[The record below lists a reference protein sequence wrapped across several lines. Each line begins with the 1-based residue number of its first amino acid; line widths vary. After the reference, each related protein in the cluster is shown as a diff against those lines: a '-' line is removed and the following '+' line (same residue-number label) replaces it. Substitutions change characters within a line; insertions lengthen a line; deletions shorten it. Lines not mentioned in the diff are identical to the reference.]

1 MNADERRDSV
11 IKQILE
17 FGGVI
22 MSVTP
27 MASRDDPTIIAAYH
41 IQAGATDVHILSRL
55 LELKDETLFMPRSEF
70 IPYDIATYNVH
81 YQ

>member
-17 FGGVI
+17 LGGVI

-27 MASRDDPTIIAAYH
+27 LATADNPTVIVTYH
-41 IQAGATDVHILSRL
+41 IQAGATDGNILSRL

-70 IPYDIATYNVH
+70 IPYDTATYNVH

>member
-1 MNADERRDSV
+1 MTAGERRDSV

-17 FGGVI
+17 LGGVI

-27 MASRDDPTIIAAYH
+27 MATADDPTTIATYH
-41 IQAGATDVHILSRL
+41 IQAGATDVNILARL

-70 IPYDIATYNVH
+70 IPWEGDNAVISD
-81 YQ
+81 

>member
-1 MNADERRDSV
+1 MTAEERRDSV

-17 FGGVI
+17 LGGVI

-27 MASRDDPTIIAAYH
+27 LASRDEPTIIATYH
-41 IQAGATDVHILSRL
+41 IQAGATDGNILARL

-70 IPYDIATYNVH
+70 IPWENPDAVISD
-81 YQ
+81 